1 MTIAISP
8 SPYVQCSTKKCS
20 WFDTR
25 RLLPRRWQILGQNLA
40 SVIGITRKMYL
51 GYRHSY
57 PSREKRIVRTN
68 LPERRFSAHDK
79 NLLVSFDQKM
89 DDAFRPCR
97 VPPRGSIQ
105 VKRLYS
111 KSLPFH
117 FSSLP
122 FFVSPR
128 KSCRCPFVSAK
139 SNALCS
145 IPSFTIANQPRK
157 ECTSPF
163 TVSF

>member
-1 MTIAISP
+1 
-8 SPYVQCSTKKCS
+8 
-20 WFDTR
+20 
-25 RLLPRRWQILGQNLA
+25 
-40 SVIGITRKMYL
+40 MYL

-122 FFVSPR
+122 LLSLLESLVAARSFLPSRTPCAVFPASLLPISQGKNVHRLLQSASRRIGFSLFVDAYVCKLKAQLQNFP
-128 KSCRCPFVSAK
+128 PGF
-139 SNALCS
+139 
-145 IPSFTIANQPRK
+145 
-157 ECTSPF
+157 
-163 TVSF
+163 